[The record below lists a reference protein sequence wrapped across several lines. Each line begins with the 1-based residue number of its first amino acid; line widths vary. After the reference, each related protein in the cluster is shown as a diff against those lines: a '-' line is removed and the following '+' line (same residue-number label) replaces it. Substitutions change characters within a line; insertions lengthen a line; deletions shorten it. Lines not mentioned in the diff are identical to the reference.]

1 MPDRWGW
8 WVVGWVAVGLG
19 NFYWVEGNCIWDPR
33 KKFQANCFE
42 NGRVIAI
49 SLSLP
54 TIIYHSISPPI
65 IISHSISS
73 PTIPYH
79 NISPPIIIY
88 HHRSFLDTSMMLRT
102 HQKKFQLNWLIH
114 DWDNELRN
122 LGAIQVYPMLSPKSG
137 GRVVKSFTINWT
149 LLHCRLPTKN
159 FSSIGQE
166 IAELWS
172 ILFLPKNSREGVKEW
187 KTQ

>member
-1 MPDRWGW
+1 MPLFRLFRWFFLWLPSTVWCYHPPTNPRNQPKHPTRHSPAIRPHACCDHPTHTHIYHRKCHYSDFLDDFFCDSHLPYG
-8 WVVGWVAVGLG
+8 ATTHLPIH
-19 NFYWVEGNCIWDPR
+19 GNCIWDPR
-33 KKFQANCFE
+33 KKFHANCFE

-88 HHRSFLDTSMMLRT
+88 HHRSFLD
-102 HQKKFQLNWLIH
+102 HWY
-114 DWDNELRN
+114 D
-122 LGAIQVYPMLSPKSG
+122 
-137 GRVVKSFTINWT
+137 
-149 LLHCRLPTKN
+149 
-159 FSSIGQE
+159 
-166 IAELWS
+166 AED
-172 ILFLPKNSREGVKEW
+172 LPKKVSGQLDKKWLR
-187 KTQ
+187 